1 MSPYHQSLKGR
12 LKDAPLKFIMAL
24 QRKEYELDVF
34 FLLNSIL
41 FKGAC
46 HFLGIIKRR
55 LLRSRKSPSHH
66 GRISQSFEF
75 ISRIRAVQKVHSTQ
89 LDQSNLFHATVSGS
103 LQPEA
108 SYLGSDISFATM
120 ILPPQ
125 KTSSVDVFVLEKTI
139 KSLQQN
145 QDSGWS
151 FCYFFCG
158 VQGQLTTV

>member
-1 MSPYHQSLKGR
+1 M
-12 LKDAPLKFIMAL
+12 
-24 QRKEYELDVF
+24 
-34 FLLNSIL
+34 LNSIL
-41 FKGAC
+41 FKSAC

-55 LLRSRKSPSHH
+55 FLRSLKSPSHH

-89 LDQSNLFHATVSGS
+89 PDQSDLFRATVSGS

-108 SYLGSDISFATM
+108 SYSGGDISFATL

-125 KTSSVDVFVLEKTI
+125 KTSSADVFVLEKTI
-139 KSLQQN
+139 KSLQQT

-151 FCYFFCG
+151 GSKLVLLILLLWCSG
-158 VQGQLTTV
+158 AADNSLTLVLS